1 MIATKGPSMSLGG
14 SLGCPLGCP
23 GRASLKNRARY
34 LFGANSLICERCGK
48 ESGVDSWR
56 VDAGLDYMLMRERI
70 EEFLRSR
77 PGAYC
82 ANCVG
87 RELPAIPRFVHDAI
101 EGMRSR
107 KFVVGDVVCAGCGE
121 RKQTIRINVDALG

>member
-1 MIATKGPSMSLGG
+1 MSIRLSGTRIAKEQSAIPIRGKFSDLRT
-14 SLGCPLGCP
+14 
-23 GRASLKNRARY
+23 
-34 LFGANSLICERCGK
+34 IGK

-70 EEFLRSR
+70 EEFLCSR